1 MFDVWALFLWLPL
14 APPPTPGS
22 PPPPPPPPHTPSLP
36 PSNPT
41 QRAFPAVLTV
51 FDTAEIFHIQ
61 V

>member
-1 MFDVWALFLWLPL
+1 MFDVWALFEWLPL
-14 APPPTPGS
+14 ATS
-22 PPPPPPPPHTPSLP
+22 SMQCSSPPPPPPPHTPSLP